1 MASAIGRQVWEKKEP
16 RYKRRPTKTV
26 QAQGLLLAK
35 EVLQITEESKW
46 GLLTNLSTEE
56 CLAKAEEAW
65 ENTSQQ
71 TLEETYD
78 RHLRAFQ
85 LDPASGAKPR
95 MKRIYNSGIAALLGT
110 DAESAPPVGSS
121 AGTEEGA
128 ADTDDLEDEVASMD
142 NHEAGA
148 SLWEALGM
156 SPSLHGAFFAQSAQC
171 VDGAADVGTMLSI
184 GINGERPC
192 QAQSTHIRS
201 LPTASVGLW
210 QVPRRRPAARGVPPQ
225 KMCQDAM
232 SQGRGRTRSWII
244 LTRRTR
250 TWIVL
255 ARMTLSWMIMARRTR
270 SWIVLARM
278 TLSWMILARRTR
290 SWMILARRSIKG
302 GGEGGSCRI
311 DNPSRSA
318 SSSEGGGEL
327 ISWDEDEVGFNGGA
341 RQQAGGVEEGQADA
355 HQGPYAVL
363 LGSGA
368 ATPAPAWQA
377 GCDAVHVCTIQ
388 KIAATLS
395 GHESRREPDTVSS
408 FETSTVQLQDAWAQ
422 SGEFDDVHPM
432 WKRDGGERR
441 V

>member
-1 MASAIGRQVWEKKEP
+1 MDC
-16 RYKRRPTKTV
+16 T
-26 QAQGLLLAK
+26 
-35 EVLQITEESKW
+35 
-46 GLLTNLSTEE
+46 
-56 CLAKAEEAW
+56 
-65 ENTSQQ
+65 
-71 TLEETYD
+71 
-78 RHLRAFQ
+78 
-85 LDPASGAKPR
+85 GADD
-95 MKRIYNSGIAALLGT
+95 ALL
-110 DAESAPPVGSS
+110 
-121 AGTEEGA
+121 
-128 ADTDDLEDEVASMD
+128 DDNGEEDEVMD
-142 NHEAGA
+142 CTGA
-148 SLWEALGM
+148 DDAL
-156 SPSLHGAFFAQSAQC
+156 L
-171 VDGAADVGTMLSI
+171 DDT
-184 GINGERPC
+184 GEEDEVMDDTGEEEHQR
-192 QAQSTHIRS
+192 
-201 LPTASVGLW
+201 
-210 QVPRRRPAARGVPPQ
+210 
-225 KMCQDAM
+225 
-232 SQGRGRTRSWII
+232 
-244 LTRRTR
+244 
-250 TWIVL
+250 
-255 ARMTLSWMIMARRTR
+255 
-270 SWIVLARM
+270 
-278 TLSWMILARRTR
+278 
-290 SWMILARRSIKG
+290 

-327 ISWDEDEVGFNGGA
+327 ITWDEDEVGFNGGA